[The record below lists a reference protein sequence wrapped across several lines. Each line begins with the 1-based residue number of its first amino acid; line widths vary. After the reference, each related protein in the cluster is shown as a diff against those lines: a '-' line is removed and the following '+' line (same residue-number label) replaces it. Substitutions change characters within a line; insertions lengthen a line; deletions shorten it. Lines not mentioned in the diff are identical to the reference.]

1 MAARNPPTTDDRLL
15 TTRDGILNVDKPLG
29 WTSHDVVGLVRRVT
43 GQRQVGHAGTLDPLA
58 TGVLLVTVGSA
69 TRLSDY
75 LMHGRKCYLARL
87 RLGQR
92 TTTDDAEGP
101 VVEERP
107 TEEVT
112 AELAAAALASFL
124 GTIEQIPPAYAAI
137 KRDGVPAYKLAR
149 QGKAPEMA
157 ARTVRIDGLALVE
170 LRDNLL
176 DALVWCGAGTYVRA
190 LARDVGERLDCG
202 AHLAALR
209 RLSSGTFGVDTALG
223 VQEIRRL
230 AGEGVLGAHMRP
242 PDEAVAA
249 WPAIVLDDHDA
260 AAVLHGNPVSHRPSP
275 IAHRPASEARLYARE
290 GRLLALARYDE
301 RREAWQP
308 SKVFGAPETTGGADG
323 TDVAKGQPREA
334 RG

>member
-1 MAARNPPTTDDRLL
+1 MATRNPLTTDYRLL
-15 TTRDGILNVDKPLG
+15 TTLDGILNVDKPLG

-58 TGVLLVTVGSA
+58 TGVLLVTVGAA

-75 LMHGRKCYLARL
+75 LMYGRKCYLARL

-107 TEEVT
+107 AAGVT
-112 AELAAAALASFL
+112 ARLAAETLAPFL

-157 ARTVRIDGLALVE
+157 ARTVRIDGLALVG
-170 LRDNLL
+170 LQDNLL
-176 DALVWCGAGTYVRA
+176 EVLVWCGAGTYIRA
-190 LARDVGERLDCG
+190 LARDVGERLGCG

-209 RLSSGTFGVDTALG
+209 RLSSGSFGVDTALG

-230 AGEGVLGAHMRP
+230 AGDGLLAARLRP

-249 WPAIVLDDHDA
+249 WPAIVLDDQDA
-260 AAVLHGNPVSHRPSP
+260 AAVLHGNTVPSRL
-275 IAHRPASEARLYARE
+275 ATHDSRLTEARLYARD

-308 SKVFGAPETTGGADG
+308 AKVFGTPATTVAADG
-323 TDVAKGQPREA
+323 VNGVKGQPREA

>member
-1 MAARNPPTTDDRLL
+1 M
-15 TTRDGILNVDKPLG
+15 DGILNVDKPLG

-58 TGVLLVTVGSA
+58 TGVLLVTVGAA

-75 LMHGRKCYLARL
+75 LMHTRKCYLARL

-92 TTTDDAEGP
+92 TSTDDAEGP

-107 TEEVT
+107 ATGVT
-112 AELAAAALASFL
+112 AGRVAEVLTSFL

-149 QGKAPEMA
+149 QGKAPKMA
-157 ARTVRIDGLALVE
+157 ARTVRIDGLAPVDLQG
-170 LRDNLL
+170 DLL
-176 DALVWCGAGTYVRA
+176 DLLVWCGAGTYIRA
-190 LARDVGERLDCG
+190 LARDVGERLGCG

-209 RLSSGTFGVDTALG
+209 RLSSGTFDVDAALG

-230 AGEGVLGAHMRP
+230 AGEGRLAERLRP
-242 PDEAVAA
+242 PDEAVAS
-249 WPAIVLDDHDA
+249 WPAIVLDDRGA
-260 AAVLHGNPVSHRPSP
+260 TAVLHGNPIDSRLPTPDS
-275 IAHRPASEARLYARE
+275 RLEPAARLYARD

-301 RREAWQP
+301 RRRLWQP
-308 SKVFGAPETTGGADG
+308 SKVFGTPGTGGAGDTVRAG
-323 TDVAKGQPREA
+323 DNRGQDKAREA